1 MRTLF
6 DSTIEQQTIDR
17 IKRLTPDTAR
27 RWGKPTAPRMVCH
40 LIDAF
45 QVPLHERKVTVRG
58 DFATN
63 RLVLQAMI
71 FWLPWPKGKIPTI
84 PEYYL
89 VTQPAVFAGDVARL
103 CDYVHKAA

>member
-1 MRTLF
+1 MRNSVGLL
-6 DSTIEQQTIDR
+6 Q
-17 IKRLTPDTAR
+17 
-27 RWGKPTAPRMVCH
+27 
-40 LIDAF
+40 
-45 QVPLHERKVTVRG
+45 RKVTVRG

-103 CDYVHKAA
+103 CDYVHKAAEAGRNGFELQPHPAFGDLSRAQ